1 MGAGASATQSPESR
15 ALHNPITR
23 VAAGVATGGMS
34 EVYYTPRD
42 VAIAARHA
50 ARGRPGRAV
59 AGLIAGEVA
68 DGLFDAGVGH
78 EHGGE
83 FINGVAELRQPERDP
98 FGKYGVAELRQLKGI
113 FAGWSMTS
121 VRAVAKAGWT
131 PDLVIA
137 TAKAGWT
144 QTSVLAAIQAGWTQH
159 SVLIAIN
166 KRWTQDMVM
175 RAVRDGVKVRLCRVQ
190 CSTTRARFAE
200 SSSLLRAQPGY
211 R

>member
-34 EVYYTPRD
+34 EVYYTGRD
-42 VAIAARHA
+42 VAIACDRA
-50 ARGRPGRAV
+50 ARGDAAGAV
-59 AGLIAGEVA
+59 AGFVAGEVA
-68 DGLFDAGVGH
+68 DGLLDAGVGH

-98 FGKYGVAELRQLKGI
+98 FANYPEECKRAVRA
-113 FAGWSMTS
+113 AGWTMTS
-121 VRAVAKAGWT
+121 VCAVAEAGWT
-131 PDLVIA
+131 PDSVIA
-137 TAKAGWT
+137 AAKAGWT

>member
-1 MGAGASATQSPESR
+1 MGAGASA
-15 ALHNPITR
+15 AVHNPVTR
-23 VAAGVATGGMS
+23 VAAGVVTGGMS

-68 DGLFDAGVGH
+68 DGLLDTGVGH

-98 FGKYGVAELRQLKGI
+98 FANYPEECKRAVRA
-113 FAGWSMTS
+113 AGWTMTS
-121 VRAVAKAGWT
+121 VCAVAEAGWT
-131 PDLVIA
+131 PDSVIA
-137 TAKAGWT
+137 AAKARWT
-144 QTSVLAAIQAGWTQH
+144 QKSVLAAIQAGWTQH
-159 SVLIAIN
+159 SVLTAIK